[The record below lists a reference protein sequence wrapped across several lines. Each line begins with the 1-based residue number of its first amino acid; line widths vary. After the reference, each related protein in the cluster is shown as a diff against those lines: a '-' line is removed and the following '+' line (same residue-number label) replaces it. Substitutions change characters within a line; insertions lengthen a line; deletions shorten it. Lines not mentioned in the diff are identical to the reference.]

1 MTEQRTIGMLYRPG
15 NKRAI
20 QAMKEAE
27 KLLTQGG
34 IEAVDIEAIKNG
46 KKAEAIMVF
55 GGDGTLLQAARI
67 AAPLGIPVMGVN
79 FGRVGYLCAVNDRQL
94 DEAVEKIISKDY
106 KIDKHTRL
114 KGRVCSKDGKCIWK
128 ANALNEFL
136 IGGSNRTV
144 ELDVRIN
151 GETYA
156 AVRGDGVIV
165 CTKTGSTAYA
175 FSAGGPVLLTDA
187 LCLVASNAVFS
198 TAIRSLVLPRES
210 RIEISNKTARNN
222 NPYVVADGQKDVILE
237 LGAKLELSVSETPA
251 LLINLGIR
259 SEVETLHR
267 GFLEQMIRELGY

>member
-1 MTEQRTIGMLYRPG
+1 MTEKRCIGMFALPG
-15 NKRAI
+15 NKRAV

-27 KLLTQGG
+27 QLLINGG
-34 IEAVDIEAIKNG
+34 METADFDSIQNG

-55 GGDGTLLQAARI
+55 GGDGTLLKAARI

-79 FGRVGYLCAVNDRQL
+79 FGRVGYLCAVNENQVDQ
-94 DEAVEKIISKDY
+94 AVEKLISKQY
-106 KIDKHTRL
+106 RIDKHTRL
-114 KGRVCSKDGKCIWK
+114 KGRVCKDGKCVWK

-144 ELDVRIN
+144 ELDVKIN
-151 GETYA
+151 GDTYA
-156 AVRGDGVIV
+156 KVRGDGVIV

-175 FSAGGPVLLTDA
+175 FSAGGPVLLTDD

-237 LGAKLELSVSETPA
+237 LGATLELSVSETPA